1 MTKLDHA
8 ALQAFLMVAQERSF
22 TRAAAKIGISQSA
35 LSHAIRTLEEGL
47 GVQLLA
53 RTTRSVAAT
62 AAGEK
67 LVHLIGGNYQEIES
81 GLAALAGLRQKP
93 AGIIRITTGE
103 HAAQTVLWPKLK
115 PFLRRYP
122 EINIELISEQGLID
136 IVARRYDAGVR
147 LGEQLA
153 KDMLAVRI
161 GPDFPFIVVGAP
173 QQFAAG
179 ALPRLPQDLVNWPC
193 INLHL
198 PSLGGRYAWE
208 FEKGKRQMR
217 VRVEGRLVMNRLPQI
232 IDAALN
238 GFGLAYVPEDLVRDH
253 LAHGK
258 LKQVLQDWCPPT
270 SGYHLYFT
278 SRRQQSPAFAAMV
291 EALRFKS

>member
-1 MTKLDHA
+1 MARPDHA
-8 ALQAFLMVAQERSF
+8 ALQAFLIVAQERSF
-22 TRAAAKIGISQSA
+22 TRAAAKIGVSQSA

-67 LVHLIGGNYQEIES
+67 LVHLIAGSYQEIES
-81 GLAALAGLRQKP
+81 ALAALAGLRQKP
-93 AGIIRITTGE
+93 TGVIRITTGE

-122 EINIELISEQGLID
+122 EINIELITEQGFTD
-136 IVARRYDAGVR
+136 IVAQRYDAGVR

-161 GPDFPFIVVGAP
+161 GPDFSFIVVGAP
-173 QQFAAG
+173 
-179 ALPRLPQDLVNWPC
+179 ALLEDKSPPKLPQDLVNWPC

-208 FEKGKRQMR
+208 FERAKRQMR
-217 VRVEGRLVMNRLPQI
+217 VRVEGRLVMNSLPQI

-238 GFGLAYVPEDLVRDH
+238 GFGLAYVPKDLARDY
-253 LAHGK
+253 LARGK
-258 LKQVLQDWCPPT
+258 LIQVLQDWCPPT

-278 SRRQQSPAFAAMV
+278 SRRQQSPAFAALV
-291 EALRFKS
+291 EALRVKS